1 MRVHERPATDPHA
14 GSPSLDEAP
23 YGDERDHRV
32 RRVILV
38 EGAVNAAL
46 AISKVAVGLGTGSMA
61 ILGDAVHSVT
71 DLMNNAVAWVA
82 LRWSAAPPDAAHP
95 YGHRKFETV
104 AVFLLAVL
112 LAVTAFE
119 LGTRALG
126 SDKPVV
132 VPGDW
137 ALASMLGA
145 LAANVALAIWQG
157 RWARRLDSDILHAD
171 ARHTVSDVLTTLVAI
186 AGWQAAAHGYP
197 WVDTLAAVV
206 VMGLIL
212 VLAFGLFRRSLP
224 VLVDQAPIAAER
236 IEAIAATVPGVAEVA
251 SPRSRSIG
259 RQAVVDVVVR
269 VAPHLDTVASHAIA
283 TRVEQAIREQLPV
296 AEVVVHVEPTTPT
309 RHATDPA

>member
-1 MRVHERPATDPHA
+1 MPR
-14 GSPSLDEAP
+14 
-23 YGDERDHRV
+23 
-32 RRVILV
+32 
-38 EGAVNAAL
+38 
-46 AISKVAVGLGTGSMA
+46 
-61 ILGDAVHSVT
+61 
-71 DLMNNAVAWVA
+71 
-82 LRWSAAPPDAAHP
+82 HP

-126 SDKPVV
+126 RDQPVV

-137 ALASMLGA
+137 ALASMLAA
-145 LAANVALAIWQG
+145 LAANVVLALWEG

-186 AGWQAAAHGYP
+186 AGWQAAARGYP
-197 WVDTLAAVV
+197 WVDTLAAVA

-224 VLVDQAPIAAER
+224 VLVDRAPIAAER
-236 IEAIAATVPGVAEVA
+236 IAEIAATVPGVAEVA

-269 VAPHLDTVASHAIA
+269 VAPHLDTVESHAIA
-283 TRVEQAIREQLPV
+283 TEVERAIRERLPV
-296 AEVVVHVEPTTPT
+296 AEVVVHVEPATPE
-309 RHATDPA
+309 RHATNTV